1 MTRVFFNVKKA
12 CLNGNCKKE
21 IFFKQFDQQ
30 SLFVISLLVWHSFRS
45 AKNLF
50 KNIGIGM
57 PMVEIIEIF

>member
-1 MTRVFFNVKKA
+1 MSGMEIAKKR
-12 CLNGNCKKE
+12 L
-21 IFFKQFDQQ
+21 FFKQFDQQ

-50 KNIGIGM
+50 INIGIGM